1 MCANAWMTQHWAVV
15 TIVTNKV
22 DVFQWNFNPIY
33 SLKQLQRICDFWK
46 IVIHKKMLL
55 VIYLLLIYLHVY
67 LPFGLKTLCLWIQSH
82 MSHEAVWG
90 LRYST
95 QQICQN
101 FPIIPFFWNFH
112 IFLYEMNPIEH
123 WNTIQFQ
130 FNLFHSNLYII
141 CPNIYNIHGTRRL
154 WHRLWILDIKMH
166 NLVRTLYSA
175 VVINSENL

>member
-1 MCANAWMTQHWAVV
+1 MFS
-15 TIVTNKV
+15 K
-22 DVFQWNFNPIY
+22 WNFNPIY

-55 VIYLLLIYLHVY
+55 VIYLLLIYLHVF

-112 IFLYEMNPIEH
+112 ILLYEMNPIEH
-123 WNTIQFQ
+123 WNIKEIDPPLTHTQTHNNFRPFQ
-130 FNLFHSNLYII
+130 MSLNWNSHYLKIALGKRFFWSYYTFFAA
-141 CPNIYNIHGTRRL
+141 IYKTA
-154 WHRLWILDIKMH
+154 
-166 NLVRTLYSA
+166 Y
-175 VVINSENL
+175 